1 MTGECLVPYLP
12 SLKTKHKGKQVI
24 DNASK
29 DEDFFIRDIAAP
41 MKQKFDK
48 YWGQCNLL
56 MSIASVLDPRCK
68 FRIIGICF
76 HLLYKPKEIA
86 KENMENV

>member
-1 MTGECLVPYLP
+1 MYHTANLYLVEVW
-12 SLKTKHKGKQVI
+12 KVKQVI